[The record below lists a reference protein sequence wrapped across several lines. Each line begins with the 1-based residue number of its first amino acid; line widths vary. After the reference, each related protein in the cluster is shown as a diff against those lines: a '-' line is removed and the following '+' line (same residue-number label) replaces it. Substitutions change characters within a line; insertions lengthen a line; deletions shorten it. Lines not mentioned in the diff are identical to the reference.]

1 MALPKVFLDL
11 MKFLDPFIAAAKPY
25 SLKLQALV
33 RARSIE
39 LSALAIEHSI
49 ELRALATEYSLQI
62 RAFVARYPKHVTA
75 VLAAVLLGGGG
86 GAFAVANLGP
96 DASKL
101 PVTILVEALE
111 TPHLEAQVA
120 ALEQKTLKLYRN
132 DMTRGSDTAESLL
145 RRLGLIDAAAANF
158 IRKTPEV
165 RQALLNRSGR
175 NVSVEA
181 NEQQQLMTLTT
192 RWLKSDNDTQYQRM
206 VITRTAHNQFSVR
219 TDSAPLSASV
229 RMSGGTVASSLYAA
243 SDEARLPDTVTR
255 QLADV
260 FSGQIDFHRAL
271 RKGAVFSVVYE
282 TLEAE
287 GEPLRTGRLLS
298 AEIVNGQKT
307 YDAVWFQEPGQKGA
321 YYTLKGDSLRRAFLA
336 SPVPYSRRTSGF
348 GMREHPIFHTQRA
361 HTGVDYAAPTGTAA
375 IAVSDGVVVE
385 SGFQGGYGNM
395 VVVQHNP
402 RQSTVYAHLSRI
414 NVRKG
419 QSIKQGDT
427 VGAVGSTGWATGPHL
442 HFEFRI
448 GGRHVD
454 PLTLAQQGS
463 AEPISTALRP
473 QFNQRAQFARSQL
486 MAAAQM
492 RQGNV
497 Q

>member
-1 MALPKVFLDL
+1 MQKHCLVFTER
-11 MKFLDPFIAAAKPY
+11 MNFIKHFLTIAKPY
-25 SLKLQALV
+25 SLVLW
-33 RARSIE
+33 
-39 LSALAIEHSI
+39 ALAKAHS
-49 ELRALATEYSLQI
+49 ETL
-62 RAFVARYPKHVTA
+62 RAFVARHPKHVTA
-75 VLAAVLLGGGG
+75 VVAAVFLGGGG

-96 DASKL
+96 DASNL
-101 PVTILVEALE
+101 PVRMLVETIE
-111 TPHLEAQVA
+111 TPNLELQVA

-132 DMTRGSDTAESLL
+132 DITRGTDTAESLL
-145 RRLGLIDAAAANF
+145 RRLGLVDSVAAAY

-181 NEQQQLMTLTT
+181 NEQQQLLTLTT
-192 RWLKSDNDTQYQRM
+192 RWLKSDNDSQFQRM
-206 VITRTAHNQFSVR
+206 VITRNANNQFSVR
-219 TDSAPLSASV
+219 TDSAPLTASV
-229 RMSGGTVASSLYAA
+229 RMTGGTVASSLYAA
-243 SDEARLPDTVTR
+243 SDEARLPDSVTR

-271 RKGAVFSVVYE
+271 RKGAIFSVVYE

-287 GEPLRTGRLLS
+287 GEPLRAGRLLS
-298 AEIVNGQKT
+298 AEITNDKKT

-321 YYTLKGDSLRRAFLA
+321 YYTMGGDSLRRAFLA
-336 SPVPYSRRTSGF
+336 SPMPYSRRTSGF

-361 HTGVDYAAPTGTAA
+361 HLGVDYAAPTGTPVITVA
-375 IAVSDGVVVE
+375 DGVVVE
-385 SGFQGGYGNM
+385 SGFSGGFGNM
-395 VVVQHNP
+395 VVVQHNA
-402 RQSTVYAHLSRI
+402 RQSTLYAHLSKI
-414 NVRKG
+414 AVRKG
-419 QSIKQGDT
+419 QTIKQGDNL
-427 VGAVGSTGWATGPHL
+427 GAVGATGWATGPHL

-448 GGRHVD
+448 NGRHVD

-463 AEPISTALRP
+463 SEPISAALRP
-473 QFNQRAQFARSQL
+473 QFNQRAQYARSQL

>member
-1 MALPKVFLDL
+1 MLLLKAMQKHCLVFTER
-11 MKFLDPFIAAAKPY
+11 MNFIKHYLTIAKPY
-25 SLKLQALV
+25 
-33 RARSIE
+33 
-39 LSALAIEHSI
+39 ALA
-49 ELRALATEYSLQI
+49 LWALAKVHSETL
-62 RAFVARYPKHVTA
+62 RDFVARHPKHVTA
-75 VLAAVLLGGGG
+75 FVAVVFLGGGG

-96 DASKL
+96 DASNL
-101 PVTILVEALE
+101 PVRMLVETLE
-111 TPHLEAQVA
+111 TPNLDQQVA

-132 DMTRGSDTAESLL
+132 DITRGTDTAESLL
-145 RRLGLIDAAAANF
+145 RRLGLVDSVAAAY

-181 NEQQQLMTLTT
+181 NEQQQLLTLTT
-192 RWLKSDNDTQYQRM
+192 RWLKNDNDTQFQRM
-206 VITRTAHNQFSVR
+206 VITRNANNQFSVR
-219 TDSAPLSASV
+219 TDSAPLTASV
-229 RMSGGTVASSLYAA
+229 RMTGGTVASSLYAA
-243 SDEARLPDTVTR
+243 SDEARLPDSVTR

-287 GEPLRTGRLLS
+287 GEPLRAGRLLS
-298 AEIVNGQKT
+298 AEITNDKKT

-321 YYTLKGDSLRRAFLA
+321 YYTMGGDSLRRAFLA
-336 SPVPYSRRTSGF
+336 SPMPYSRRTSGF

-361 HTGVDYAAPTGTAA
+361 HLGVDYAAPTGTPVISVA
-375 IAVSDGVVVE
+375 DGVVVE
-385 SGFQGGYGNM
+385 SGFSGGFGNM
-395 VVVQHNP
+395 VVVQHNA
-402 RQSTVYAHLSRI
+402 RQSTVYAHLSKI
-414 NVRKG
+414 SVRKG
-419 QSIKQGDT
+419 QTIKQGDNL
-427 VGAVGSTGWATGPHL
+427 GAVGATGWATGPHL

-448 GGRHVD
+448 NGRHVD

-463 AEPISTALRP
+463 TEPISAALRP
-473 QFNQRAQFARSQL
+473 QFNQRAQYARSQL

>member
-1 MALPKVFLDL
+1 MAPFLEP
-11 MKFLDPFIAAAKPY
+11 MKFFNQLLMTAKPH
-25 SLKLQALV
+25 SLKLLAMAKAHGLQLWALSKDHSQTL
-33 RARSIE
+33 RS
-39 LSALAIEHSI
+39 
-49 ELRALATEYSLQI
+49 
-62 RAFVARYPKHVTA
+62 FVARHPKHVTA
-75 VLAAVLLGGGG
+75 AVAAVLLGGGG

-96 DASKL
+96 DASNL
-101 PVTILVEALE
+101 PVRTLVETLE
-111 TPHLEAQVA
+111 TPNLEAQVA
-120 ALEQKTLKLYRN
+120 ALEQQTLRLYRN
-132 DMTRGSDTAESLL
+132 DITRGTDTPESLL
-145 RRLGLIDAAAANF
+145 RRLGLVDSAAAAF

-181 NEQQQLMTLTT
+181 NEQQQLLTLTT
-192 RWLKSDNDTQYQRM
+192 RWLKNENDAQFQRM
-206 VITRTAHNQFSVR
+206 VITRSNDNKFSVR
-219 TDSAPLSASV
+219 TDTAPLTASV
-229 RMSGGTVASSLYAA
+229 RMAGGTVASSLYAA
-243 SDEARLPDTVTR
+243 SDEARLPDSVTR

-298 AEIVNGQKT
+298 AEITNDKKT

-321 YYTLKGDSLRRAFLA
+321 YYTMKGDSLRRAFLA
-336 SPVPYSRRTSGF
+336 SPVPYSRLTSGF
-348 GMREHPIFHTQRA
+348 GTRFHPILQTQRA
-361 HTGVDYAAPTGTAA
+361 HTGVDYAAPTGTPVMSVA
-375 IAVSDGVVVE
+375 DGVVTE
-385 SGFQGGYGNM
+385 SSYQGAYGNM
-395 VVVQHNP
+395 VVIQHNA
-402 RQSTVYAHLSRI
+402 RQSTVYAHLSRMQ
-414 NVRKG
+414 VKRG
-419 QSIKQGDT
+419 QTIKQGDII
-427 VGAVGSTGWATGPHL
+427 GAVGSTGLSTGPHL

-463 AEPISTALRP
+463 AEPISAALRP
-473 QFNQRAQFARSQL
+473 QFNQRAQVARSQL

>member
-1 MALPKVFLDL
+1 MQKHCLVFTER
-11 MKFLDPFIAAAKPY
+11 MNFIKHYLTIAKPY
-25 SLKLQALV
+25 TLALW
-33 RARSIE
+33 
-39 LSALAIEHSI
+39 ALAKAHS
-49 ELRALATEYSLQI
+49 ETL
-62 RAFVARYPKHVTA
+62 RAFVARHPKHVTA
-75 VLAAVLLGGGG
+75 FVAVVFLGGGG

-96 DASKL
+96 DASNL
-101 PVTILVEALE
+101 PVRMLVETLE
-111 TPHLEAQVA
+111 TPNLDQQVA

-132 DMTRGSDTAESLL
+132 DITRGTDTAESLL
-145 RRLGLIDAAAANF
+145 RRLGLVDSVAAAY

-181 NEQQQLMTLTT
+181 NEQQQLLSLTT
-192 RWLKSDNDTQYQRM
+192 RWLKNDNDTQFQRM
-206 VITRTAHNQFSVR
+206 VITRNANNQFSVR
-219 TDSAPLSASV
+219 TDSAPLTASV
-229 RMSGGTVASSLYAA
+229 RMTGGTVASSLYAA
-243 SDEARLPDTVTR
+243 SDEARLPDSVTR

-287 GEPLRTGRLLS
+287 GEPLRAGRLLS
-298 AEIVNGQKT
+298 AEITNDKKT

-321 YYTLKGDSLRRAFLA
+321 YYTMGGDSLRRAFLA
-336 SPVPYSRRTSGF
+336 SPMPYSRRTSGF

-361 HTGVDYAAPTGTAA
+361 HLGVDYAAPTGTPVISVA
-375 IAVSDGVVVE
+375 DGVVVE
-385 SGFQGGYGNM
+385 SGFSGGFGNM
-395 VVVQHNP
+395 VVVQHNA
-402 RQSTVYAHLSRI
+402 RQSTVYAHLSKI
-414 NVRKG
+414 SVRKG
-419 QSIKQGDT
+419 QTIKQGDNL
-427 VGAVGSTGWATGPHL
+427 GAVGATGWATGPHL

-448 GGRHVD
+448 NGRHVD

-463 AEPISTALRP
+463 TEPISAALRP
-473 QFNQRAQFARSQL
+473 QFNQRAQYARSQL

>member
-1 MALPKVFLDL
+1 MLLLKAMQKHCLVFTER
-11 MKFLDPFIAAAKPY
+11 MNFIKHYLTIAKPY
-25 SLKLQALV
+25 TLALW
-33 RARSIE
+33 
-39 LSALAIEHSI
+39 ALAKVHS
-49 ELRALATEYSLQI
+49 ETL
-62 RAFVARYPKHVTA
+62 RAFVARHPKHVTA
-75 VLAAVLLGGGG
+75 VVAAVFLGGGG

-96 DASKL
+96 DASNL
-101 PVTILVEALE
+101 PVRMLVETLE
-111 TPHLEAQVA
+111 TPNLDQQVA

-132 DMTRGSDTAESLL
+132 DITRGTDTAESLL
-145 RRLGLIDAAAANF
+145 RRLGLVDSVAAAY

-181 NEQQQLMTLTT
+181 NEQQQLLTLTT
-192 RWLKSDNDTQYQRM
+192 RWLKNDNDTQFQRM
-206 VITRTAHNQFSVR
+206 VITRNANNQFSVR
-219 TDSAPLSASV
+219 TDSAPLTASV
-229 RMSGGTVASSLYAA
+229 RMTGGTVASSLYAA
-243 SDEARLPDTVTR
+243 SDEARLPDSVTR

-287 GEPLRTGRLLS
+287 GEPLRAGRLLS
-298 AEIVNGQKT
+298 AEITNDKKT

-321 YYTLKGDSLRRAFLA
+321 YYTMKGDSLRRAFLA
-336 SPVPYSRRTSGF
+336 SPMPYSRRTSGF

-361 HTGVDYAAPTGTAA
+361 HMGVDYAAPTGAPVISVA
-375 IAVSDGVVVE
+375 DGVVVE
-385 SGFQGGYGNM
+385 SGFSGGFGNM
-395 VVVQHNP
+395 VVVQHNA
-402 RQSTVYAHLSRI
+402 RQSTVYAHLSKI
-414 NVRKG
+414 GVRKG
-419 QSIKQGDT
+419 QSVKQGDNL
-427 VGAVGSTGWATGPHL
+427 GAVGATGWATGPHL

-448 GGRHVD
+448 NGRHVD

-463 AEPISTALRP
+463 TEPISAALRP
-473 QFNQRAQFARSQL
+473 QFNQRAQYARSQL

>member
-1 MALPKVFLDL
+1 MNFITQFLT
-11 MKFLDPFIAAAKPY
+11 IAKAHSKT
-25 SLKLQALV
+25 LQ
-33 RARSIE
+33 
-39 LSALAIEHSI
+39 
-49 ELRALATEYSLQI
+49 
-62 RAFVARYPKHVTA
+62 AFVARHPKHLTA
-75 VLAAVLLGGGG
+75 LVAAVLLGGGG

-101 PVTILVEALE
+101 PIRTLVETLE
-111 TPHLEAQVA
+111 IANLDQQVS

-132 DMTRGSDTAESLL
+132 DITRGTDTADSLL
-145 RRLGLIDAAAANF
+145 RRLGLVDSAAATY
-158 IRKTPEV
+158 IRQTPEV

-175 NVSVEA
+175 NVSVET
-181 NEQQQLMTLTT
+181 NEQQQLLTLTT
-192 RWLKSDNDTQYQRM
+192 RWLKNENDKQFQRM
-206 VITRTAHNQFSVR
+206 VITRNDQNNFSVR
-219 TDSAPLSASV
+219 TDTAPLTASV
-229 RMSGGTVASSLYAA
+229 RMAGGTVASSLYAA
-243 SDEARLPDTVTR
+243 SDEARLPDSVTR

-298 AEIVNGQKT
+298 AEIINDKKT

-321 YYTLKGDSLRRAFLA
+321 YYTMGGDSLRRAFLA
-336 SPVPYSRRTSGF
+336 SPMPYSRRTSGF
-348 GMREHPIFHTQRA
+348 GMREHPILQTMRA
-361 HTGVDYAAPTGTAA
+361 HMGVDYAAPIGTPVISVA
-375 IAVSDGVVVE
+375 DGVVVE
-385 SGFQGGYGNM
+385 SSFHGAYGNM
-395 VVVQHNP
+395 VVIQHNAN
-402 RQSTVYAHLSRI
+402 QSTAYAHLSRM

-419 QSIKQGDT
+419 QAIKQGEV
-427 VGAVGSTGWATGPHL
+427 VGAVGSTGLSTGPHL

-448 GGRHVD
+448 NGRHVD
-454 PLTLAQQGS
+454 PLTLAQQGP
-463 AEPISTALRP
+463 AEPIAAALRP
-473 QFNQRAQFARSQL
+473 EFNQRAQYARSQL

>member
-1 MALPKVFLDL
+1 
-11 MKFLDPFIAAAKPY
+11 MKFFNTLMTTAKPF
-25 SLKLQALV
+25 SLALL
-33 RARSIE
+33 A
-39 LSALAIEHSI
+39 SAKAHSAT
-49 ELRALATEYSLQI
+49 LRD
-62 RAFVARYPKHVTA
+62 FVARHPKHVTA

-96 DASKL
+96 DAANL
-101 PVTILVEALE
+101 PVRTLVETLSTPNLDAQVEALE
-111 TPHLEAQVA
+111 Q
-120 ALEQKTLKLYRN
+120 QTLKLYRN
-132 DMTRGSDTAESLL
+132 DITRGSDTAESLL
-145 RRLGLIDAAAANF
+145 RRLGLVDAAAAAY
-158 IRKTPEV
+158 IRKTPAV

-181 NEQQQLMTLTT
+181 NEQQQLLTLTT
-192 RWLKSDNDTQYQRM
+192 RWLKNDNDSQFQRM
-206 VITRTAHNQFSVR
+206 VITRDANNQFSLR
-219 TDSAPLSASV
+219 TDTAPLTASV
-229 RMSGGTVASSLYAA
+229 RMSGGTVNSSLYEA
-243 SDEARLPDTVTR
+243 SDEARLPETVTR

-298 AEIVNGQKT
+298 AEITNDQKT
-307 YDAVWFQEPGQKGA
+307 YNAVWFQEPGQKGA

-336 SPVPYSRRTSGF
+336 SPMPYSRRTSGF

-361 HTGVDYAAPTGTAA
+361 HMGVDYAAPTGAPVISVA
-375 IAVSDGVVVE
+375 DGVVVE
-385 SGFQGGYGNM
+385 SGFSGGFGNM
-395 VVVQHNP
+395 VVVQHNA

-414 NVRKG
+414 GVRKG
-419 QSIKQGDT
+419 QSIKQGDNL
-427 VGAVGSTGWATGPHL
+427 GAVGSTGWATGPHL

-448 GGRHVD
+448 NGRHVD

-463 AEPISTALRP
+463 SEPISAAQRN
-473 QFNQRAQFARSQL
+473 QFNQRAEYARAQL

-492 RQGNV
+492 RQNNV

>member
-1 MALPKVFLDL
+1 MAGIVCPILRADLAILVFLGRMNFFNPL
-11 MKFLDPFIAAAKPY
+11 LTTAKSYSIQLLAQAKPY
-25 SLKLQALV
+25 SAQLWALTQA
-33 RARSIE
+33 
-39 LSALAIEHSI
+39 HSQT
-49 ELRALATEYSLQI
+49 L
-62 RAFVARYPKHVTA
+62 RAFVARHPKHVTA
-75 VLAAVLLGGGG
+75 VVAAVLLGGGG

-96 DASKL
+96 DASNL
-101 PVTILVEALE
+101 PVRTLVETLE
-111 TPHLEAQVA
+111 TPNLDQQVA
-120 ALEQKTLKLYRN
+120 SLEQKTLKLYRN
-132 DMTRGSDTAESLL
+132 DITRGTDTAESLL
-145 RRLGLIDAAAANF
+145 RRMGLVDSAAANF
-158 IRKTPEV
+158 IRQTPEA

-181 NEQQQLMTLTT
+181 NEQQQLLTLTT
-192 RWLKSDNDTQYQRM
+192 RWLKNDNDSQFQRM
-206 VITRTAHNQFSVR
+206 VITRSANNKFSIK
-219 TDSAPLSASV
+219 TDTAPLTASV
-229 RMSGGTVASSLYAA
+229 RMAGGTVASSLYAA

-298 AEIVNGQKT
+298 AEITNDKKT

-321 YYTLKGDSLRRAFLA
+321 YYTMKGDSLRRAFLA
-336 SPVPYSRRTSGF
+336 SPMPYSRRTSGF

-361 HTGVDYAAPTGTAA
+361 HMGVDYAAPTGAPVISVA
-375 IAVSDGVVVE
+375 DGVVVD
-385 SGFQGGYGNM
+385 SGFSGGFGNM
-395 VVVQHNP
+395 VTVQHNA

-419 QSIKQGDT
+419 QTVKQGDSL
-427 VGAVGSTGWATGPHL
+427 GAVGSTGWATGPHL

-448 GGRHVD
+448 NGRHVD

-463 AEPISTALRP
+463 AEPISAAMRN
-473 QFNQRAQFARSQL
+473 QFNQRAQAARSQL

>member
-1 MALPKVFLDL
+1 MNFFNQLVTK
-11 MKFLDPFIAAAKPY
+11 AKPY
-25 SLKLQALV
+25 SL
-33 RARSIE
+33 E
-39 LSALAIEHSI
+39 LLAMAKDHS
-49 ELRALATEYSLQI
+49 ETLRQLL
-62 RAFVARYPKHVTA
+62 ARYPKHITTV
-75 VLAAVLLGGGG
+75 VAAVLLGGGG

-96 DASKL
+96 DAAKL
-101 PVTILVEALE
+101 PVSTLVETIQTPNLE
-111 TPHLEAQVA
+111 TQVA
-120 ALEQKTLKLYRN
+120 ALEQLTLKLYRN
-132 DMTRGSDTAESLL
+132 DITRGSDTAESLL
-145 RRLGLIDAAAANF
+145 RRLGLVDSAAANY

-181 NEQQQLMTLTT
+181 NEQQQMLTLTT
-192 RWLKSDNDTQYQRM
+192 RWLKSDNDSQFQRM
-206 VITRTAHNQFSVR
+206 VITRSADNKFSVR
-219 TDSAPLSASV
+219 TDTAPLTASV
-229 RMSGGTVASSLYAA
+229 RMAGGTVASSLYEA

-260 FSGQIDFHRAL
+260 FSGHIDFHRAL

-298 AEIVNGQKT
+298 AEITNDKKT

-321 YYTLKGDSLRRAFLA
+321 YYTMDGDSLRRAFLA

-348 GMREHPIFHTQRA
+348 GMRQHPILHTQRA
-361 HTGVDYAAPTGTAA
+361 HTGVDYAAPTGTPVMSVA
-375 IAVSDGVVVE
+375 DGVVSE
-385 SGFQGGYGNM
+385 SSYQGAYGNM
-395 VVVQHNP
+395 VVIQHNAN
-402 RQSTVYAHLSRI
+402 QSTVYAHLSRM

-419 QSIKQGDT
+419 QTIKQGET
-427 VGAVGSTGWATGPHL
+427 VGAVGSTGLSTGPHL

-448 GGRHVD
+448 NGRHVD

-463 AEPISTALRP
+463 AEPISAAMRP
-473 QFNQRAQFARSQL
+473 QFKQRTQYARSQL

>member
-1 MALPKVFLDL
+1 MQKHCLVFTER
-11 MKFLDPFIAAAKPY
+11 MNFIKHFLTIAKPY
-25 SLKLQALV
+25 SLVLW
-33 RARSIE
+33 
-39 LSALAIEHSI
+39 ALAKAHS
-49 ELRALATEYSLQI
+49 ETL
-62 RAFVARYPKHVTA
+62 RAFVARHPKHVTA
-75 VLAAVLLGGGG
+75 VVAAVFLGGGG

-96 DASKL
+96 DASNL
-101 PVTILVEALE
+101 PVRMLVETIE
-111 TPHLEAQVA
+111 TPNLELQVA

-132 DMTRGSDTAESLL
+132 DITRGTDTAESLL
-145 RRLGLIDAAAANF
+145 RRLGLVDSVAAAY

-181 NEQQQLMTLTT
+181 NEQQQLLTLTT
-192 RWLKSDNDTQYQRM
+192 RWLKSDNDSQFQRM
-206 VITRTAHNQFSVR
+206 VITRNDNNQFSVR
-219 TDSAPLSASV
+219 TDSAPLTASV
-229 RMSGGTVASSLYAA
+229 RMTGGTVASSLYAA
-243 SDEARLPDTVTR
+243 SDEARLPDSVTR

-287 GEPLRTGRLLS
+287 GEPLRAGRLLS
-298 AEIVNGQKT
+298 AEITNDKKT

-321 YYTLKGDSLRRAFLA
+321 YYTMGGDSLRRAFLA
-336 SPVPYSRRTSGF
+336 SPMPYSRRTSGF

-361 HTGVDYAAPTGTAA
+361 HLGVDYAAPTGTPVITVA
-375 IAVSDGVVVE
+375 DGVVVE
-385 SGFQGGYGNM
+385 SGFSGGFGNM
-395 VVVQHNP
+395 VVVQHNA
-402 RQSTVYAHLSRI
+402 RQSTVYAHLSKI
-414 NVRKG
+414 GVRKG
-419 QSIKQGDT
+419 QAVKQGDNL
-427 VGAVGSTGWATGPHL
+427 GAVGATGWATGPHL

-448 GGRHVD
+448 NGRHVD

-463 AEPISTALRP
+463 TEPISAALRP
-473 QFNQRAQFARSQL
+473 QFNQRAQYARSQL

>member
-1 MALPKVFLDL
+1 
-11 MKFLDPFIAAAKPY
+11 MKFFNQLLMTAKPH
-25 SLKLQALV
+25 SLKLL
-33 RARSIE
+33 
-39 LSALAIEHSI
+39 ALAKAHGLQLWALSKDHSQT
-49 ELRALATEYSLQI
+49 LRG
-62 RAFVARYPKHVTA
+62 FVARHPKHVTVA
-75 VLAAVLLGGGG
+75 VAAVLLGGGG

-96 DASKL
+96 DASNL
-101 PVTILVEALE
+101 PVRTLVETIE
-111 TPHLEAQVA
+111 TPNLEAQVA
-120 ALEQKTLKLYRN
+120 ALEQQTLRLYRN
-132 DMTRGSDTAESLL
+132 DITRGSDTPESLL
-145 RRLGLIDAAAANF
+145 RRLGLVDSAAAAF

-181 NEQQQLMTLTT
+181 NEQQQLLTLTT
-192 RWLKSDNDTQYQRM
+192 RWLKNENDAQFQRM
-206 VITRTAHNQFSVR
+206 VITRSNDNKFSVR
-219 TDSAPLSASV
+219 TDTAPLTASV
-229 RMSGGTVASSLYAA
+229 RMAGGTVASSLYAA
-243 SDEARLPDTVTR
+243 SDEARLPDSVTR

-298 AEIVNGQKT
+298 AEITNDKKT

-321 YYTLKGDSLRRAFLA
+321 YYTMKGDSLRRAFLA
-336 SPVPYSRRTSGF
+336 SPVPYSRLTSGF
-348 GMREHPIFHTQRA
+348 GTRFHPILQTQRA
-361 HTGVDYAAPTGTAA
+361 HTGVDYAAPTGTPVMSVA
-375 IAVSDGVVVE
+375 DGVVTE
-385 SGFQGGYGNM
+385 SSYQGAYGNM
-395 VVVQHNP
+395 VVVQHNA
-402 RQSTVYAHLSRI
+402 RQSTVYAHLSRMQ
-414 NVRKG
+414 VKRG
-419 QSIKQGDT
+419 QTIKQGDII
-427 VGAVGSTGWATGPHL
+427 GAVGSTGLSTGPHL

-463 AEPISTALRP
+463 AEPISAALRS
-473 QFNQRAQFARSQL
+473 QFNQRAQVARSHL

>member
-1 MALPKVFLDL
+1 
-11 MKFLDPFIAAAKPY
+11 MKFFNTLMTTAKPF
-25 SLKLQALV
+25 SLALL
-33 RARSIE
+33 A
-39 LSALAIEHSI
+39 SAKAHSDT
-49 ELRALATEYSLQI
+49 LRD
-62 RAFVARYPKHVTA
+62 FVARHPKHVTA

-96 DASKL
+96 DAANL
-101 PVTILVEALE
+101 PVRTLVETLSTPNLDAQVEALE
-111 TPHLEAQVA
+111 Q
-120 ALEQKTLKLYRN
+120 QTLKLYRN
-132 DMTRGSDTAESLL
+132 DITRGSDTAESLL
-145 RRLGLIDAAAANF
+145 RRLGLVDAAAAAY

-181 NEQQQLMTLTT
+181 NEQQQLLTLTT
-192 RWLKSDNDTQYQRM
+192 RWLKNDNDSQFQRM
-206 VITRTAHNQFSVR
+206 VITRDADNKFSVR
-219 TDSAPLSASV
+219 TDTAPLTASV
-229 RMSGGTVASSLYAA
+229 RMSGGTVNSSLYEA
-243 SDEARLPDTVTR
+243 SDEARLPETVTR

-287 GEPLRTGRLLS
+287 GEPLRAGRLLS
-298 AEIVNGQKT
+298 AEITNDQKT
-307 YDAVWFQEPGQKGA
+307 YNAVWFQEPGQKGA

-348 GMREHPIFHTQRA
+348 GMREHPILHTQRA
-361 HTGVDYAAPTGTAA
+361 HLGVDYAAPTGTPVMSVA
-375 IAVSDGVVVE
+375 DGVVVE
-385 SGFQGGYGNM
+385 SGFQGAFGNM
-395 VVVQHNP
+395 VVVQHNA
-402 RQSTVYAHLSRI
+402 RQSTVYAHLSRM
-414 NVRKG
+414 NVKRG
-419 QSIKQGDT
+419 QTIKQGDI
-427 VGAVGSTGWATGPHL
+427 VGAVGTTGLSTGPHL

-448 GGRHVD
+448 NGRHVD

-463 AEPISTALRP
+463 SEPISAAQRN
-473 QFNQRAQFARSQL
+473 QFNQRAEFARAQL

-492 RQGNV
+492 RQNNV

>member
-1 MALPKVFLDL
+1 MN
-11 MKFLDPFIAAAKPY
+11 FINQLLTIAKPY
-25 SLKLQALV
+25 SQAL
-33 RARSIE
+33 
-39 LSALAIEHSI
+39 LALAKAHS
-49 ELRALATEYSLQI
+49 ETL
-62 RAFVARYPKHVTA
+62 RAFVVRHPQHVTA
-75 VLAAVLLGGGG
+75 VMAAVLLGGGG

-96 DASKL
+96 DASNL
-101 PVTILVEALE
+101 PVRTLVETLE
-111 TPHLEAQVA
+111 TPKLEQQVA

-132 DMTRGSDTAESLL
+132 DITRGSDTAESLL
-145 RRLGLIDAAAANF
+145 RRLGLVDSAAAAY
-158 IRKTPEV
+158 IRQTPEA

-181 NEQQQLMTLTT
+181 NEQQQLLTLTT
-192 RWLKSDNDTQYQRM
+192 RWLKSDSDSQFQRM
-206 VITRTAHNQFSVR
+206 VITRNDNNKFSVR
-219 TDSAPLSASV
+219 TDTAPLTASV
-229 RMSGGTVASSLYAA
+229 RMAGGTVASSLYAA

-298 AEIVNGQKT
+298 AEINNDKKT

-321 YYTLKGDSLRRAFLA
+321 YYTMKGDSLRRAFLA

-348 GMREHPIFHTQRA
+348 GMRQHPILHTQRA
-361 HTGVDYAAPTGTAA
+361 HTGVDYAAPTGTPVMSVA
-375 IAVSDGVVVE
+375 DGVVVE
-385 SGFQGGYGNM
+385 SSYQGAYGNM
-395 VVVQHNP
+395 VVVQHNG
-402 RQSTVYAHLSRI
+402 QQATVYAHLSRMQ
-414 NVRKG
+414 VKRG
-419 QSIKQGDT
+419 QSIKQGD
-427 VGAVGSTGWATGPHL
+427 VIGAVGTTGLSTGPHL
-442 HFEFRI
+442 HFEFRVN
-448 GGRHVD
+448 GRHVD

-463 AEPISTALRP
+463 AEPISSALRP
-473 QFNQRAQFARSQL
+473 QFNQRAQVARSQL

>member
-1 MALPKVFLDL
+1 MNFINRFLT
-11 MKFLDPFIAAAKPY
+11 IAKPF
-25 SLKLQALV
+25 SL
-33 RARSIE
+33 E
-39 LSALAIEHSI
+39 LLALAIAHSQT
-49 ELRALATEYSLQI
+49 L
-62 RAFVARYPKHVTA
+62 RAFVARHPKHLTA
-75 VLAAVLLGGGG
+75 ALALVLLGGGG

-96 DASKL
+96 DASNL
-101 PVTILVEALE
+101 PVRILVENLE
-111 TPHLEAQVA
+111 TPNLEQQVA
-120 ALEQKTLKLYRN
+120 ELEQKTLKLYRN
-132 DMTRGSDTAESLL
+132 DITRGSDTAESLL
-145 RRLGLIDAAAANF
+145 RRLGLFDSAAAAY
-158 IRKTPEV
+158 IRQTPEV

-181 NEQQQLMTLTT
+181 NEQQQLITLTT
-192 RWLKSDNDTQYQRM
+192 RWLRNENDTQFQRM
-206 VITRTAHNQFSVR
+206 VITRNDQNNFSFR
-219 TDSAPLSASV
+219 TDTAPLTASV
-229 RMSGGTVASSLYAA
+229 RMAGGTVASSLYAA
-243 SDEARLPDTVTR
+243 SDEARLPDSVTR

-298 AEIVNGQKT
+298 AEIINDKKT

-321 YYTLKGDSLRRAFLA
+321 YYTMGGDSLRRAFLA
-336 SPVPYSRRTSGF
+336 SPMPYSRRTSGF
-348 GMREHPIFHTQRA
+348 GMREHPILQTMRA
-361 HTGVDYAAPTGTAA
+361 HMGVDYAAPVGTSV
-375 IAVSDGVVVE
+375 IAVADGVVAE
-385 SGFQGGYGNM
+385 SSFQGGYGNM
-395 VVVQHNP
+395 VVIQHNAN
-402 RQSTVYAHLSRI
+402 QSTAYAHLSRM

-419 QSIKQGDT
+419 QAIKQGDV
-427 VGAVGSTGWATGPHL
+427 VGAVGSTGLSTGPHL

-448 GGRHVD
+448 NGRHVD

-463 AEPISTALRP
+463 AEPVSSALRP
-473 QFNQRAQFARSQL
+473 QFNQRAQYARSQL

>member
-1 MALPKVFLDL
+1 MNFIKHFLT
-11 MKFLDPFIAAAKPY
+11 IAKPY
-25 SLKLQALV
+25 SLVLW
-33 RARSIE
+33 
-39 LSALAIEHSI
+39 ALAKAHS
-49 ELRALATEYSLQI
+49 ETL
-62 RAFVARYPKHVTA
+62 RAFVARHPKHVTA
-75 VLAAVLLGGGG
+75 VVAAVFLGGGG

-96 DASKL
+96 DASNL
-101 PVTILVEALE
+101 PVRMLVETIE
-111 TPHLEAQVA
+111 TPNLELQVA

-132 DMTRGSDTAESLL
+132 DITRGTDTAESLL
-145 RRLGLIDAAAANF
+145 RRLGLVDSVAAAY

-181 NEQQQLMTLTT
+181 NEQQQLLTLTT
-192 RWLKSDNDTQYQRM
+192 RWLKSDNDSQFQRM
-206 VITRTAHNQFSVR
+206 VITRNANNQFSVR
-219 TDSAPLSASV
+219 TDSAPLTASV
-229 RMSGGTVASSLYAA
+229 RMTGGTVASSLYAA
-243 SDEARLPDTVTR
+243 SDEARLPDSVTR

-271 RKGAVFSVVYE
+271 RKGAIFSVVYE

-287 GEPLRTGRLLS
+287 GEPLRAGRLLS
-298 AEIVNGQKT
+298 AEITNDKKT

-321 YYTLKGDSLRRAFLA
+321 YYTMGGDSLRRAFLA
-336 SPVPYSRRTSGF
+336 SPMPYSRRTSGF

-361 HTGVDYAAPTGTAA
+361 HLGVDYAAPTGTPVITVA
-375 IAVSDGVVVE
+375 DGVVVE
-385 SGFQGGYGNM
+385 SGFSGGFGNM
-395 VVVQHNP
+395 VVVQHNA
-402 RQSTVYAHLSRI
+402 RQSTVYAHLSKI
-414 NVRKG
+414 GVRKG
-419 QSIKQGDT
+419 QAVKQGDNL
-427 VGAVGSTGWATGPHL
+427 GAVGATGWATGPHL

-448 GGRHVD
+448 NGRHVD

-463 AEPISTALRP
+463 TEPISAALRP
-473 QFNQRAQFARSQL
+473 QFNQRAQYARSQL

>member
-1 MALPKVFLDL
+1 
-11 MKFLDPFIAAAKPY
+11 MKFFNTLMTTAKPF
-25 SLKLQALV
+25 SLALL
-33 RARSIE
+33 A
-39 LSALAIEHSI
+39 SAKAHS
-49 ELRALATEYSLQI
+49 ETLRD
-62 RAFVARYPKHVTA
+62 FVARHPKHVTA

-96 DASKL
+96 DAANL
-101 PVTILVEALE
+101 PVRTLVETLSTPNLDAQVEALE
-111 TPHLEAQVA
+111 Q
-120 ALEQKTLKLYRN
+120 QTLKLYRN
-132 DMTRGSDTAESLL
+132 DITRGSDTAESLL
-145 RRLGLIDAAAANF
+145 RRLGLVDAAAAAY

-181 NEQQQLMTLTT
+181 NEQQQLLTLTT
-192 RWLKSDNDTQYQRM
+192 RWLKNDNDSQFQRM
-206 VITRTAHNQFSVR
+206 VITRDANNQFSVH
-219 TDSAPLSASV
+219 TDTAPLTASV
-229 RMSGGTVASSLYAA
+229 RMSGGTVNSSLYEAT
-243 SDEARLPDTVTR
+243 DEARLPDTVTR

-298 AEIVNGQKT
+298 AEITNDQKT
-307 YDAVWFQEPGQKGA
+307 YNAVWFQEPGQKGA

-336 SPVPYSRRTSGF
+336 SPMPYSRRTSGF

-361 HTGVDYAAPTGTAA
+361 HMGVDYAAPTGAPVISVA
-375 IAVSDGVVVE
+375 DGVVVE
-385 SGFQGGYGNM
+385 SGFSGGFGNM
-395 VVVQHNP
+395 VVVQHNA

-419 QSIKQGDT
+419 QSIKQGDNL
-427 VGAVGSTGWATGPHL
+427 GAVGSTGWATGPHL

-448 GGRHVD
+448 NGRHVD

-463 AEPISTALRP
+463 SEPISAAQRN
-473 QFNQRAQFARSQL
+473 QFNQRAEFARAQL

-492 RQGNV
+492 RQNNV

>member
-1 MALPKVFLDL
+1 MVETIQTP
-11 MKFLDPFIAAAKPY
+11 
-25 SLKLQALV
+25 
-33 RARSIE
+33 
-39 LSALAIEHSI
+39 
-49 ELRALATEYSLQI
+49 
-62 RAFVARYPKHVTA
+62 
-75 VLAAVLLGGGG
+75 
-86 GAFAVANLGP
+86 NLE
-96 DASKL
+96 
-101 PVTILVEALE
+101 I
-111 TPHLEAQVA
+111 QVA
-120 ALEQKTLKLYRN
+120 ALEQLSLKLYRN
-132 DMTRGSDTAESLL
+132 DITRGSDTAESLL
-145 RRLGLIDAAAANF
+145 RRLGLVDSAAANY

-181 NEQQQLMTLTT
+181 NEQQQMLRLTT
-192 RWLKSDNDTQYQRM
+192 RWLKSDYDSQFQRM
-206 VITRTAHNQFSVR
+206 VITRSADNKFSVR
-219 TDSAPLSASV
+219 TDTAPLTASV
-229 RMSGGTVASSLYAA
+229 RMAGGTVASSLYAA

-298 AEIVNGQKT
+298 AEITNDKKT
-307 YDAVWFQEPGQKGA
+307 YDAVWFQEPGQKSA
-321 YYTLKGDSLRRAFLA
+321 YYTMDGDSLRRAFLA

-348 GMREHPIFHTQRA
+348 GMRQHPILHTQRA
-361 HTGVDYAAPTGTAA
+361 HTGVDYAAPTGTPVMSVA
-375 IAVSDGVVVE
+375 DGVVSE
-385 SGFQGGYGNM
+385 SSYQGAYGNM
-395 VVVQHNP
+395 VVIQHNAN
-402 RQSTVYAHLSRI
+402 QSTVYAHLSRM

-419 QSIKQGDT
+419 QTIKQGET
-427 VGAVGSTGWATGPHL
+427 VGAVGSTGLSTGPHL

-448 GGRHVD
+448 NGRHVD

-463 AEPISTALRP
+463 AEPISAAMRP
-473 QFNQRAQFARSQL
+473 QFNQRTQYARSQL

>member
-1 MALPKVFLDL
+1 
-11 MKFLDPFIAAAKPY
+11 MKFFNTLMTTAKPF
-25 SLKLQALV
+25 SLALL
-33 RARSIE
+33 A
-39 LSALAIEHSI
+39 SAKAHS
-49 ELRALATEYSLQI
+49 ETLRD
-62 RAFVARYPKHVTA
+62 FVARHPKHVTA

-96 DASKL
+96 DAANL
-101 PVTILVEALE
+101 PVRTLVETLSTPNLDAQVEALE
-111 TPHLEAQVA
+111 Q
-120 ALEQKTLKLYRN
+120 QTLKLYRN
-132 DMTRGSDTAESLL
+132 DITRGSDTAESLL
-145 RRLGLIDAAAANF
+145 RRLGLVDAAAASY

-181 NEQQQLMTLTT
+181 NEQQQLLTLTT
-192 RWLKSDNDTQYQRM
+192 RWLKNDNDSQFQRM
-206 VITRTAHNQFSVR
+206 VITRDADNKFSVR
-219 TDSAPLSASV
+219 TDTAPLTASV
-229 RMSGGTVASSLYAA
+229 RMSGGTVNSSLYEA
-243 SDEARLPDTVTR
+243 SDEARLPETVTR

-287 GEPLRTGRLLS
+287 GEPLRAGRLLS
-298 AEIVNGQKT
+298 AEITNDQKT
-307 YDAVWFQEPGQKGA
+307 YNAVWFQEPGQKGA

-348 GMREHPIFHTQRA
+348 GMREHPILHTQRA
-361 HTGVDYAAPTGTAA
+361 HLGVDYAAPTGTPVMSVA
-375 IAVSDGVVVE
+375 DGVVVE
-385 SGFQGGYGNM
+385 SGFQGAFGNM
-395 VVVQHNP
+395 VVVQHNA
-402 RQSTVYAHLSRI
+402 RQSTVYAHLSRM
-414 NVRKG
+414 NVKRG
-419 QSIKQGDT
+419 QTIKQGDI
-427 VGAVGSTGWATGPHL
+427 VGAVGTTGLSTGPHL

-448 GGRHVD
+448 NGRHVD

-463 AEPISTALRP
+463 SEPISAAQRN
-473 QFNQRAQFARSQL
+473 QFNQRAEFARAQL

-492 RQGNV
+492 RQNNV

>member
-1 MALPKVFLDL
+1 
-11 MKFLDPFIAAAKPY
+11 MKFFNTLMTTAKPY
-25 SLKLQALV
+25 SLALL
-33 RARSIE
+33 A
-39 LSALAIEHSI
+39 SAKAHSDT
-49 ELRALATEYSLQI
+49 L
-62 RAFVARYPKHVTA
+62 RAFVARHPKHVTA
-75 VLAAVLLGGGG
+75 VVAAVLLGGGG

-96 DASKL
+96 DAANL
-101 PVTILVEALE
+101 PVRTLVETLS
-111 TPHLEAQVA
+111 TPNLDAQVA
-120 ALEQKTLKLYRN
+120 ALEQQTLKLYRN
-132 DMTRGSDTAESLL
+132 DITRGSDTAESLL
-145 RRLGLIDAAAANF
+145 RRLGLVDAAAAAY

-181 NEQQQLMTLTT
+181 NEQQQLLTLTT
-192 RWLKSDNDTQYQRM
+192 RWLKNDNDSQFQRM
-206 VITRTAHNQFSVR
+206 VITRDADNKFSVR
-219 TDSAPLSASV
+219 TDTAPLTASV
-229 RMSGGTVASSLYAA
+229 RMSGGTVNSSLYEA
-243 SDEARLPDTVTR
+243 SDEARLPETVTR

-298 AEIVNGQKT
+298 AEITNDQKT
-307 YDAVWFQEPGQKGA
+307 YNAVWFQEPGQKGA

-336 SPVPYSRRTSGF
+336 SPMPYSRRTSGF

-361 HTGVDYAAPTGTAA
+361 HMGVDYAAPTGAPVISVA
-375 IAVSDGVVVE
+375 DGVVVE
-385 SGFQGGYGNM
+385 SGFSGGFGNM
-395 VVVQHNP
+395 VVVQHNA

-419 QSIKQGDT
+419 QSIKQGDNL
-427 VGAVGSTGWATGPHL
+427 GAVGSTGWATGPHL

-448 GGRHVD
+448 NGRHVD

-463 AEPISTALRP
+463 SEPITAAQRP
-473 QFNQRAQFARSQL
+473 QFNQRAEFARAQL

-492 RQGNV
+492 RQNNV

>member
-1 MALPKVFLDL
+1 
-11 MKFLDPFIAAAKPY
+11 MKFFNTLMTSAKPF
-25 SLKLQALV
+25 SLALL
-33 RARSIE
+33 A
-39 LSALAIEHSI
+39 SAKAHSGT
-49 ELRALATEYSLQI
+49 LRD
-62 RAFVARYPKHVTA
+62 FVARHPKHVTA

-96 DASKL
+96 DAANL
-101 PVTILVEALE
+101 PVRTLVETLSTPNLDAQVEALE
-111 TPHLEAQVA
+111 Q
-120 ALEQKTLKLYRN
+120 QTLKLYRN
-132 DMTRGSDTAESLL
+132 DITRGSDTAESLL
-145 RRLGLIDAAAANF
+145 RRLGLIDSAAAAY

-181 NEQQQLMTLTT
+181 NEQQQLLTLTT
-192 RWLKSDNDTQYQRM
+192 RWLKNDNDSQFQRM
-206 VITRTAHNQFSVR
+206 VITRDANNQFSLR
-219 TDSAPLSASV
+219 TDTAPLTASV
-229 RMSGGTVASSLYAA
+229 RMSGGTVNSSLYEA
-243 SDEARLPDTVTR
+243 SDEARLPETVTR

-298 AEIVNGQKT
+298 AEITNDQKT
-307 YDAVWFQEPGQKGA
+307 YNAVWFQEPGQKGA

-348 GMREHPIFHTQRA
+348 GMREHPILHTQRA
-361 HTGVDYAAPTGTAA
+361 HLGVDYAAPTGTPVMSVA
-375 IAVSDGVVVE
+375 DGVVLE
-385 SGFQGGYGNM
+385 SGFQGAFGNM
-395 VVVQHNP
+395 VVVQHNA
-402 RQSTVYAHLSRI
+402 RQSTVYAHLSRM
-414 NVRKG
+414 NVKRG
-419 QSIKQGDT
+419 QTIKQGDI
-427 VGAVGSTGWATGPHL
+427 VGAVGTTGLSTGPHL

-448 GGRHVD
+448 NGRHVD

-463 AEPISTALRP
+463 SEPISAAQRN
-473 QFNQRAQFARSQL
+473 QFNQRAEFARAQL

-492 RQGNV
+492 RQNNV